1 MSDIRSN
8 TVDGVKWSAIE
19 KFSVQGIM
27 FLVSLVLARLLT
39 PSDFGL
45 VGMLSIFIAIS
56 QTFIDSGFSSALIRK
71 ADRTEIDNSTAFYF
85 NIIVGLISYLALY
98 VVAPYIADFYNTPVL
113 KDITRVLGITLFL
126 NSLTVVQVALLTINV
141 DFKTQ
146 AKVNFTSAILS
157 GIIGILMA
165 YNGWGVWAL
174 VYQQVIRS
182 ALCVLFLWIATKWK
196 PLFVFSWVSFKNLF
210 SFGSKILMS
219 GLLHTVY
226 LNVANLV
233 IGKFYTSKDLGF
245 YERGQQFGRVPID
258 SMVMIFQRV
267 TYPIMSSIQED
278 EQRLIYVYRKYIK
291 MTSIIIF
298 FVIFLLIA
306 LAKPIILVLLT
317 EKWSEAIIFLQLYC
331 FANMFNHITR
341 INLNLLQVKGRSDL
355 FLRLEVIK
363 KSISLL
369 FLILSIPYGVIAI
382 CLSQVAYVPFALYLN
397 TYYTNKLF
405 GISLMSQVRDFAKYM
420 IAALAACLPVYLCV
434 LFNLSNLI
442 CLLIGPLIAIVLYIF
457 VLLRRDPIYCELCE
471 IAQGYYRKR

>member
-267 TYPIMSSIQED
+267 TYPIMSSIQ
-278 EQRLIYVYRKYIK
+278 
-291 MTSIIIF
+291 
-298 FVIFLLIA
+298 
-306 LAKPIILVLLT
+306 
-317 EKWSEAIIFLQLYC
+317 
-331 FANMFNHITR
+331 
-341 INLNLLQVKGRSDL
+341 
-355 FLRLEVIK
+355 
-363 KSISLL
+363 
-369 FLILSIPYGVIAI
+369 
-382 CLSQVAYVPFALYLN
+382 
-397 TYYTNKLF
+397 
-405 GISLMSQVRDFAKYM
+405 
-420 IAALAACLPVYLCV
+420 
-434 LFNLSNLI
+434 
-442 CLLIGPLIAIVLYIF
+442 
-457 VLLRRDPIYCELCE
+457 
-471 IAQGYYRKR
+471 